1 MTRIGIGY
9 DIHALKKGRKLI
21 LGSVVIPFGKGLYG
35 HSDGDVLYHAI
46 VDAVLGAAG
55 EQDLGDLFSDKD
67 PEIKDASS
75 LLFVN
80 KAREVLKKKRLKIV
94 NIDAIILAEAP
105 KLLSWK
111 EKVRKSVALAFG
123 VAVSQV
129 GIKAKTNEGF
139 GAVGR
144 NEAIA
149 CHAAVSLA
157 AIGRK

>member
-1 MTRIGIGY
+1 MTRVGIGY

-21 LGSVVIPFGKGLYG
+21 LGGVRVPFHKGLYG

-67 PEIKDASS
+67 PKTKGANS

-80 KAREVLKKKRLKIV
+80 KARGVLKKKRLKIV
-94 NIDAIILAEAP
+94 NIDAVILAEAP
-105 KLLSWK
+105 KLLGWK
-111 EKVRKSVALAFG
+111 EKIRKNVAAAFG
-123 VAVSQV
+123 VTVSQV
-129 GIKAKTNEGF
+129 GVKAKTNEGF

-144 NEAIA
+144 NQAIA
-149 CHAAVSLA
+149 CQAVVSLA
-157 AIGRK
+157 MPGRK